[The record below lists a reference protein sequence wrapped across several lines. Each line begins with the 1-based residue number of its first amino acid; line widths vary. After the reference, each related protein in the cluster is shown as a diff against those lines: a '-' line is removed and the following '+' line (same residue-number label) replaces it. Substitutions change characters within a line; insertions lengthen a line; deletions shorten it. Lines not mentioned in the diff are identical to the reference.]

1 MVTTILLAVDDS
13 KHSQRAADVVR
24 SLAEATETVVV
35 VLHVHEIAIGRWG
48 RLRIDDSSED
58 DFAAS
63 IAAGL
68 RDAGVQ
74 ASHEIREVNY
84 REVAHSILQAAD
96 DLGAGL
102 IVVGS
107 RGRSDIASLTLG
119 SVSHRLLHTSHRP
132 ILVVPSI

>member
-1 MVTTILLAVDDS
+1 
-13 KHSQRAADVVR
+13 
-24 SLAEATETVVV
+24 VVV

>member
-1 MVTTILLAVDDS
+1 MATTLLLAIDDS
-13 KHSQRAADVVR
+13 KHSQRAADVVQN
-24 SLAEATETVVV
+24 LAQATKTAVV
-35 VLHVHEIAIGRWG
+35 VLHVHEFAVGRWG
-48 RLRIDDSSED
+48 RMRIDASSED
-58 DFAAS
+58 DFATS

-74 ASHEIREVNY
+74 AAVEIREVNY
-84 REVAHSILQAAD
+84 GEVARGILQAAD
-96 DLGAGL
+96 DLDAEL